1 MPHPLRDRAFRLL
14 FVARALSLT
23 GDAAVPAALA
33 LAVLRTTGSTS
44 ALAVILAC
52 AMIPRLA
59 LLPIGGVVSDRLN
72 ARTVAIGT
80 DLVSFVAQLFAG
92 IELLSG
98 SPQLWHLAV
107 AQVISGAAAGF
118 ATPTISSLVAG
129 TVQAPDLQR
138 ANAALSMANGVT
150 RLAGPA
156 LAGTFVLTV
165 GPGWTFLLDAASFGA
180 SAALLALIT
189 TRPACAPSHVPP
201 SPHAPAPTPPNAP
214 SARRVRS
221 PHRGPSP
228 HHAPSPHQ
236 APAQRRSLRADLVEG
251 WSEVRSRDWYWS
263 SLIAHGVW
271 NGAMG
276 VMLTLGPALAVDRL
290 GGEGV
295 WIATLQAGA
304 FGLVLGSFLAA
315 RIRPRRPILV
325 ANLALATF
333 AAPLALLAATAPAPL
348 VITAYGIALTGLGIL
363 NPTWET
369 VVQTTVPPQVLARVT
384 SYDWLLSLGAAPL
397 AYALAPIAASAWGP
411 SVPLAVTAA
420 LVGAA
425 CLATAAVPGVRNLTH
440 PSTEQAPP
448 SIAQPSPPAAPTP
461 TP

>member
-1 MPHPLRDRAFRLL
+1 MSTPHPLRDRTFRLL
-14 FVARALSLT
+14 FTARALSLT

-33 LAVLRTTGSTS
+33 LAVLRVTGSSS
-44 ALAVILAC
+44 ALALVLAC
-52 AMIPRLA
+52 AMIPRLI
-59 LLPIGGVVSDRLN
+59 LLPIGGVVADRLN
-72 ARTVAIGT
+72 ARTVAIAT
-80 DLVSFVAQLFAG
+80 DLVSFVAQLFAAF
-92 IELLSG
+92 ELLSG
-98 SPQLWHLAV
+98 HPKLWHLAI

-118 ATPTISSLVAG
+118 AAPTISSLVAG
-129 TVQAPDLQR
+129 TVQPHSLQR
-138 ANAALSMANGVT
+138 ANAALSMANGAT

-189 TRPACAPSHVPP
+189 VRHVP
-201 SPHAPAPTPPNAP
+201 SP
-214 SARRVRS
+214 
-221 PHRGPSP
+221 
-228 HHAPSPHQ
+228 
-236 APAQRRSLRADLVEG
+236 RRSLRADLAEG

-276 VMLTLGPALAVDRL
+276 VMLTLGPVLAVDRL
-290 GGEGV
+290 GGEGI

-304 FGLVLGSFLAA
+304 LGLVLGSFLAS
-315 RIRPRRPILV
+315 RIRPRRPILI

-333 AAPLALLAATAPAPL
+333 AAPLALLAVTAPAPL
-348 VITAYGIALTGLGIL
+348 VIAAYGIALTGLGIL

-397 AYALAPIAASAWGP
+397 AYALAPAAASAWGP
-411 SVPLAVTAA
+411 SVPLAITAA
-420 LVGAA
+420 LVGTA
-425 CLATAAVPGVRNLTH
+425 CLATAAVPGVRNLT
-440 PSTEQAPP
+440 
-448 SIAQPSPPAAPTP
+448 APTP
-461 TP
+461 THQQEAPSAPATAPAN